1 MPSKFLDPSQTDTER
16 IRDLWIKCDQLD
28 TAARE
33 LRVSVQVFL
42 ETFRHSLAI
51 MEANDADDRHIML
64 LRLLSEQLDEALNRS
79 LDQHKPF

>member
-1 MPSKFLDPSQTDTER
+1 MADRFLDPRQTDTER
-16 IRDLWIKCDQLD
+16 IRDLWMKCDQLD
-28 TAARE
+28 NEARD

-64 LRLLSEQLDEALNRS
+64 LRLLSEQLDDALNRS
-79 LDQHKPF
+79 LDPHKPF